1 MSVKI
6 AINGFGRIGRV
17 VFRAALAHP
26 DIEVVA
32 INDLMDAAT
41 IAHLL
46 TYDNETGYSH
56 RMVDLAALV
65 GQRQQYGKER

>member
-1 MSVKI
+1 MRIKI

-32 INDLMDAAT
+32 IIDLMDAGTRRGPVDDSDHHRRSPGGGA
-41 IAHLL
+41 
-46 TYDNETGYSH
+46 GYP
-56 RMVDLAALV
+56 
-65 GQRQQYGKER
+65 